1 MRPVK
6 FKWDSRD
13 GNGKDGSYDA
23 GFIAQDLQAAQ
34 STSNAEYLSMVVD
47 ANPER
52 LEARYGQ
59 LIPVLVQAIKDLKAE
74 IDTLKAN
81 A

>member
-6 FKWDSRD
+6 FKWETRE
-13 GNGKDGSYDA
+13 GLEKDGTYDA
-23 GFIAQDLQAAQ
+23 GFIAKDLKSAQ
-34 STSNAEYLSMVVD
+34 TNSDAEYLNMVLTS
-47 ANPER
+47 NPDR
-52 LEARYGQ
+52 LEAAYGR
-59 LIPVLVQAIKDLKAE
+59 LIPVLVQAVKDLKAE